1 MAPRRRESKP
11 ADTPEIPETGATS
24 EPTADATPARP
35 RRTRMT
41 ADATTPAA
49 GDGRAPRRRRV
60 HSHAPAA
67 SLALLA
73 GSQAGAEQP
82 GSAEGSAP
90 DGETEG
96 QPTAGP
102 AIPQILPVLP
112 LRGGTVVFP
121 LAVVPLLVGQ
131 ERSIKLIDDVMRG
144 DRLVALVAQTSDA
157 QEQAGPDDLHQI
169 GTAGVIHQL
178 MRGADG
184 TIRLVVQ
191 GLERIKLGEF
201 EQAEPYLKA
210 RVIVAAETI
219 STGVETQGLRRAL
232 VDLFRRLVPLVEE
245 LPNELVG
252 AVESLEDPRQ
262 LAYLVA
268 STIPLPG
275 PTRQELLE
283 EDVLD
288 TKMQRLVE
296 LLQHE
301 LAVREL
307 GQKITTETRERMTK
321 AQREYFLR
329 EQLRAIRRELGEEE
343 ENGDLGQL
351 RKRIEEVGLPEEAR
365 READRELGRLAN
377 VPPASPE
384 HGIIRTYLDWM
395 ASLPWSTLTGGE
407 IDVPKARQILDEDH
421 YDLEK
426 IKDRIL
432 EYLAVKKLR
441 QERQATAAELVE
453 DGSVETPAPNTQS
466 ETPTDRVARE
476 PILCFVGPPGVGK
489 TSLGQSIARSLGR
502 KFVRISL
509 GGVHDESEIRGH
521 RRTYIGALP
530 GRIIQSIRRAEA
542 RDPVFMLDEI
552 DKVGADWRGDPSSAL
567 LEVLDPAQNHSFVDN
582 YLGVGFDLSQVLFL
596 TTANTLDTIPAPLR
610 DRMEVLPLS
619 GYTDD
624 EKVQIARTYLV
635 PKQLTAHGLRPE
647 ELTIEEGALR
657 AVIRGYTRE
666 AGVRNLDREVA
677 TLCRKVAREIAE
689 GRTEPKVLTAD
700 DVVHYLGRLRF
711 IDEVAERTERP
722 GVATGLAWTPTGGDV
737 LFVEATCMPS
747 RNEQLI
753 LTGMLG
759 DVMRES
765 AQAALSYIRAYGG
778 RLVGPGKN
786 GALGSKRSGRKNGAA
801 VPACADLDGSVFEGA
816 TIHLHVPA
824 GAIPKDGPSA
834 GVTMLTALASLAT
847 GRPVRSDLAMT
858 GELTLRGKVL
868 PIGGVKEKVLAAHRA
883 GIKTILLPRQ
893 NERELE
899 EDVPPELRESLTIHF
914 VDTAEE
920 VLAHALEPAA
930 ERTKASAPRS
940 KGKATAAK
948 GGTGPRAARGK
959 SAAG

>member
-1 MAPRRRESKP
+1 M
-11 ADTPEIPETGATS
+11 
-24 EPTADATPARP
+24 
-35 RRTRMT
+35 
-41 ADATTPAA
+41 
-49 GDGRAPRRRRV
+49 
-60 HSHAPAA
+60 
-67 SLALLA
+67 
-73 GSQAGAEQP
+73 
-82 GSAEGSAP
+82 
-90 DGETEG
+90 
-96 QPTAGP
+96 
-102 AIPQILPVLP
+102 P

-144 DRLVALVAQTSDA
+144 DRMVAVVAQKPDTP
-157 QEQAGPDDLHQI
+157 EQGGPEDIHEI
-169 GTAGVIHQL
+169 GTAGVIHQM
-178 MRGADG
+178 MRSPDG
-184 TIRLVVQ
+184 TIRLVIQ
-191 GLERIKLGEF
+191 GVERIRIG
-201 EQAEPYLKA
+201 QMTQTEPYLKA
-210 RVIVAAETI
+210 HVSVEPETI
-219 STGVETQGLRRAL
+219 STGMETQALRRAV
-232 VDLFRRLVPLVEE
+232 VDLYRRLVPLVDE
-245 LPNELVG
+245 LPNELIG

-268 STIPLPG
+268 STMPMSG
-275 PTRQELLE
+275 PVRQELLE

-288 TKMQRLVE
+288 AKLQKLVE

-329 EQLRAIRRELGEEE
+329 EQLRAIRRELGDEEE
-343 ENGDLGQL
+343 GGEPAQL
-351 RKRIEEVGLPEEAR
+351 RKRIEEAGLPEEAR
-365 READRELGRLAN
+365 READRELNRLAN

-384 HGIIRTYLDWM
+384 HGIIQTYLDWM
-395 ASLPWSTLTGGE
+395 ASLPWSKLTGGE

-441 QERQATAAELVE
+441 QERLAEAAAAAA
-453 DGSVETPAPNTQS
+453 DIASTETPAPNTQS

-489 TSLGQSIARSLGR
+489 TSLGQSIARALGR

-509 GGVHDESEIRGH
+509 GGVHDEAEIRGH

-530 GRIIQSIRRAEA
+530 GRIIQAIRRAEA

-552 DKVGADWRGDPSSAL
+552 DKVASDWRGDPSSAL
-567 LEVLDPAQNHSFVDN
+567 LEVLDPAQNHSFTDN

-610 DRMEVLPLS
+610 DRMEVLQLS
-619 GYTDD
+619 GYTDA
-624 EKVQIARTYLV
+624 EKVQIATTYLV

-647 ELTIEEGALR
+647 ELTIQEDALR

-666 AGVRNLDREVA
+666 AGVRNLDREIA
-677 TLCRKVAREIAE
+677 SLCRKVAREIAE
-689 GRTEPKVLTAD
+689 GHIEPKVLTGA
-700 DVVHYLGRLRF
+700 DVVRYLGRQRF
-711 IDEVAERTERP
+711 IDEVAERTQRP

-765 AQAALSYIRAYGG
+765 AQAALSYIRAYGTQV
-778 RLVGPGKN
+778 LAPAAGKN
-786 GALGSKRSGRKNGAA
+786 GQAGKNGSNGSRRASA
-801 VPACADLDGSVFEGA
+801 RNDMPTPPCADLDGSVFEGA

-899 EDVPPELRESLTIHF
+899 EDVPQDLRDSLKIVF

-920 VLAHALEPAA
+920 VLENALEPA
-930 ERTKASAPRS
+930 PRQDSGGPS
-940 KGKATAAK
+940 K
-948 GGTGPRAARGK
+948 ARGK
-959 SAAG
+959 TSARSKAATA